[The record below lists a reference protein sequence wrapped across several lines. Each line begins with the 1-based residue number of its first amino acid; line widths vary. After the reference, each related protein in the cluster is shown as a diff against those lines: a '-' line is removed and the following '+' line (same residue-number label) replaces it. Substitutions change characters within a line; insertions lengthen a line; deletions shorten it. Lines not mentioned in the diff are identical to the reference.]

1 VLKIDFF
8 RPIDGLF
15 HLFLRTEYQL
25 GSVWSR
31 SGKETHAKYSGLIA
45 QAESIL
51 YLECVRVEVLL
62 KLLIREVDAQLLERV
77 DGEDLKA
84 EDIQD
89 TDRPVQYHMPA
100 ITSA

>member
-1 VLKIDFF
+1 V
-8 RPIDGLF
+8 
-15 HLFLRTEYQL
+15 
-25 GSVWSR
+25 
-31 SGKETHAKYSGLIA
+31 
-45 QAESIL
+45 

-77 DGEDLKA
+77 DGEDLEA

-89 TDRPVQYHMPA
+89 TNRPVQYHMPA